1 MKANRLLLA
10 TISLVLIT
18 GFVSPAFAGVP
29 PFDGEPNTVWVDCDV
44 TAGQTGVCDLSST
57 PSEFDL
63 TFIPGGATWNCQLLN
78 SETFNN
84 DGQSDCVVTVP
95 NFIDPLPLKLFHIT
109 TDFAEVD
116 VIVCLDVLGDVEGS
130 RDSKVPNGDGFIEE
144 WRCEP
149 NPDVEV
155 IFFSLTTNEVSN
167 IAIHTVSKDILVGGI
182 FEGVDTTSLLVAGAQ
197 MNASWMIPV
206 IVSAIG
212 IGIVI
217 ARKI

>member
-1 MKANRLLLA
+1 MKANRLLVA
-10 TISLVLIT
+10 TLSLVLIT

-29 PFDGEPNTVWVDCDV
+29 FGGERNTVWVECNVNFGEQGDCSLEIGPSDFL
-44 TAGQTGVCDLSST
+44 TDIST
-57 PSEFDL
+57 P
-63 TFIPGGATWNCQLLN
+63 TWTCQLLN

-84 DGQSDCVVTVP
+84 DGQSDCRVTVP
-95 NFIDPLPLKLFHIT
+95 NFIDPLGLKLFHIT
-109 TDFAEVD
+109 TDFAQVD
-116 VIVCLDVLGDVEGS
+116 AINCFDNFEIEQGS

-149 NPDVEV
+149 NPDIED

-167 IAIHTVSKDILVGGI
+167 IVIHTVSKDIPVGGEFI
-182 FEGVDTTSLLVAGAQ
+182 GVDTTSLIVAGAQ
-197 MNASWMIPV
+197 MNAAWMIPV

-217 ARKI
+217 ARKF